1 MSEPSAP
8 TLRAM
13 ATALGRDAC
22 ELARYPESHER
33 YARPRRTG
41 RWSDIPPSLYL
52 TEAARLWEERRVLLR
67 TIRMLRKM
75 AEYPTFCGRTCMF
88 CGRLITCGHA
98 SYCELA
104 ALLGRGTG

>member
-22 ELARYPESHER
+22 ELARYPESHKR

-67 TIRMLRKM
+67 TIRVLRVLSYDRDF
-75 AEYPTFCGRTCMF
+75 ACGC
-88 CGRLITCGHA
+88 CGECFGDHA
-98 SYCELA
+98 PDCELA
-104 ALLGRGTG
+104 ALLGRGTSK